1 MARDAVT
8 VTDLSVDA
16 GKDLVT
22 GVAIDPAEGAELDI
36 EGDFGKLLLWVSN
49 TDSDARDVTVV
60 APTDNPHALRSGL
73 GDLVYEVGA
82 DKTAFLVVES
92 ARFAQTDG
100 ALHVDFET
108 GMTGFIAAYRLPAN
122 S

>member
-16 GKDLVT
+16 GTDLVA
-22 GVAIDPAEGAELDI
+22 GVAIDPASGAELDLG
-36 EGDFGKLLLWVSN
+36 GDFGKLILWVDN
-49 TDSDARDVTVV
+49 AEAAAYDVTVV

-82 DKTAFLVVES
+82 NETAFLVVES

-108 GMTGFIAAYRLPAN
+108 GMTGKIAAYRLPAN

>member
-1 MARDAVT
+1 MGRDAVT

-16 GKDLVT
+16 GTDLVA
-22 GVAIDPAEGAELDI
+22 GAAIDPEEGAELDI

-49 TDSDARDVTVV
+49 TESDAYDVTVV
-60 APTDNPHALRSGL
+60 APIDNPHALRSGL
-73 GDLVYEVGA
+73 GDLVYKVGA
-82 DKTAFLVVES
+82 NETAFLVVES

-100 ALHVDFET
+100 ALYVDFET
-108 GMTGFIAAYRLPAN
+108 SMAGKIAAYRLPAN

>member
-22 GVAIDPAEGAELDI
+22 GVTIDPAVGAELDLG
-36 EGDFGKLLLWVSN
+36 GDFGKLLLWVSN
-49 TDSDARDVTVV
+49 TESVAYDVTVV

-82 DKTAFLVVES
+82 GEEAFLVVES

-108 GMTGFIAAYRLPAN
+108 GMTGKIAAYRLPAN

>member
-22 GVAIDPAEGAELDI
+22 GVAIDPAVGAELDI

-49 TDSDARDVTVV
+49 TASAAYDVTVV

-82 DKTAFLVVES
+82 GEEAFLVVEG

-100 ALHVDFET
+100 ALHVDFKT
-108 GMTGFIAAYRLPAN
+108 SMTSKIAAYRLPAN